1 MAGDSGEI
9 TVKNLRGLATIQIW
23 VFGVKEMYVLNTTLR
38 LWVWVP
44 HECGLL
50 ATRRARDRQKIRR
63 CSLNHGKGVGS
74 PTSGKELRGRLGET
88 SQRRVTPAT
97 MNVENDVTSWRH
109 KEHDVNRR
117 KNEGKEERVEGRQQE
132 MASLSPSR
140 QRAANMGSIAVEES
154 WFSAAAQV
162 EEGQEVAFLAGCL

>member
-1 MAGDSGEI
+1 
-9 TVKNLRGLATIQIW
+9 
-23 VFGVKEMYVLNTTLR
+23 
-38 LWVWVP
+38 
-44 HECGLL
+44 
-50 ATRRARDRQKIRR
+50 
-63 CSLNHGKGVGS
+63 
-74 PTSGKELRGRLGET
+74 
-88 SQRRVTPAT
+88 

-117 KNEGKEERVEGRQQE
+117 KNEGKEERMEGRQQE